1 MPPELAAFLA
11 RKDAAMGGGHRGSGT
26 LLDEQ
31 FETLAAE
38 YDDADIGG
46 LSEHDKQGQGTLD
59 LSQVGDV
66 LDEFVEEQEAN
77 RVDPSMMI
85 GQNVEEVKVHV
96 LKRVEQM
103 AAADEAKPDGADDA
117 DM

>member
-11 RKDAAMGGGHRGSGT
+11 RKDAERGSHRGSGT

-38 YDDADIGG
+38 YDDDDIGG
-46 LSEHDKQGQGTLD
+46 LSEGDKQGQGTLD